1 MQRCARS
8 SVERTGVYLEV
19 RFYLI
24 AQSSEIVTGDVQ
36 IIVTIEHALDRSL
49 SYPVGTALVT

>member
-8 SVERTGVYLEV
+8 SVKRPRIYLEV
-19 RFYLI
+19 RFDLI
-24 AQSSEIVTGDVQ
+24 AQSSEIVSGNAQ
-36 IIVTIEHALDRSL
+36 IIITIEDTLDRSL